1 MSRRFLA
8 RGFTLLEVLVAMVI
22 LAIAFTW
29 LIRATGQGVDMAQ
42 RARFI
47 TTATILA
54 QERMG
59 RMADSDARFITGAER
74 GDFGEDY
81 AGYSYEEKRE
91 VTPLTGYYKYS
102 LKIFW
107 GGEKS
112 GFATEFVTFITGA

>member
-1 MSRRFLA
+1 MNK
-8 RGFTLLEVLVAMVI
+8 GFTLLEVLVAMVI
-22 LAIAFTW
+22 LAIAFAW
-29 LIRATGQGVDMAQ
+29 LIKAEGQGVDMAQ

-59 RMADSDARFITGAER
+59 QAADQTDQTGDGR

-81 AGYSYEEKRE
+81 PGYTFEEKSE
-91 VTPLTGYYKYS
+91 STPLSGYYKYS

-112 GFATEFVTFITGA
+112 GFATEFVTFITNS